1 MVTNALAHG
10 TDSLMYLEALQEPTV
25 FRFCAIPQVM
35 AIATLAE
42 VYAEPRLFTG
52 VLKIRKS
59 LAALIMQECS
69 NMDDVRRWFAYFAS
83 NIISKVDPSDPNAEK
98 TMRLARALGGTK
110 AGASSAAEI
119 QALGVVRSFL
129 SLMKCWCG
137 FGKESKS
144 KTA

>member
-1 MVTNALAHG
+1 MIALVLGHHG
-10 TDSLMYLEALQEPTV
+10 REPTV
-25 FRFCAIPQVM
+25 DLVDHRAI
-35 AIATLAE
+35 
-42 VYAEPRLFTG
+42 G
-52 VLKIRKS
+52 
-59 LAALIMQECS
+59 QECS